1 MVALQTTLQ
10 AEFKEA
16 TVTLEATRGELE
28 AAKSSLQDER
38 SHAAQLSDKSARL
51 SQRLA
56 AVQTEKDK
64 LAAELIRL
72 EAQNDDLTASIAASV
87 DEILREPEIS
97 LQIRVV
103 RRDLHQ

>member
-1 MVALQTTLQ
+1 MALQTTLQ
-10 AEFKEA
+10 EEFKEA
-16 TVTLEATRGELE
+16 TVTLEATRRELE

-72 EAQNDDLTASIAASV
+72 EAQNDTDARCVWPL
-87 DEILREPEIS
+87 LPET
-97 LQIRVV
+97 V
-103 RRDLHQ
+103 RRGQSQPSK